1 MVFSEFQIMDAI
13 RSYSKAQCLLANQ
26 TALEQRVASAIF
38 RQWSK
43 WIDASAHDAP
53 SPDYF
58 SDKLH
63 MMFDVL
69 TVYDSETEISG
80 RPGKVRNPILEE
92 EWRGER
98 FARELLAEMGIDA
111 SNLNI
116 FYDCE
121 KDGAVYDVAH
131 TYCNYRSMANRVI
144 KKHTDKISLYCSNHP
159 NYVCGLLVYDCTE
172 AYIEVGNLFDMDVE
186 YGGVHVRRPHYPW
199 LDRSFVEPIL
209 ETELNFLIWAMP
221 FKKHSDKP
229 DTIDYPISVIMDLR
243 YPKLKKKFV
252 DYIPYLMRPL

>member
-1 MVFSEFQIMDAI
+1 MVFSESQIMDVI

-38 RQWSK
+38 RQWPK

-53 SPDYF
+53 PPDYF

-69 TVYDSETEISG
+69 TVYDSETEIPG

-92 EWRGER
+92 ERRGER

-121 KDGAVYDVAH
+121 KDGTVYDTVH
-131 TYCNYRSMANRVI
+131 TYCNYQSMVNRVI

-159 NYVCGLLVYDCTE
+159 NYMCGLFVYDCTE
-172 AYIEVGNLFDMDVE
+172 AYIEVSGLFDASTKC
-186 YGGVHVRRPHYPW
+186 RCIPHYPW

-221 FKKHSDKP
+221 FKKYSDKP

-243 YPKLKKKFV
+243 YPKLKKKLV
-252 DYIPYLMRPL
+252 NYASYLMRPL